1 MSQLRHGGI
10 DPLEIEAQTGTS
22 YPEPYRENVVAR
34 RKRVLGDAF
43 GLSRYGVNL
52 VELSPGTWSS
62 QRHWHTHEDEFVF
75 VVSGE
80 LTLITDA
87 GEQILT
93 PGMVALLRARL
104 PARALHELLV
114 TGVRMGG
121 DRAAREGVVDEAV
134 SSERVVGRAVEIAA
148 AGAERD
154 SATLSALKRGLYVD
168 ALAVLEGA

>member
-22 YPEPYRENVVAR
+22 YPEPYRETVVAR

-52 VELSPGTWSS
+52 VELSPGTWSA

-87 GEQILT
+87 GEQVLT
-93 PGMVALLRARL
+93 PGMVAGF
-104 PARALHELLV
+104 PAGDANGHHLINKSDEVASYLEI
-114 TGVRMGG
+114 G
-121 DRAAREGVVDEAV
+121 DRNPQDEVFYPDIDLLLKVNEVGEHEFTNRDGVP
-134 SSERVVGRAVEIAA
+134 
-148 AGAERD
+148 
-154 SATLSALKRGLYVD
+154 Y
-168 ALAVLEGA
+168 

>member
-10 DPLEIEAQTGTS
+10 DPLEIEARTGTG

-34 RKRVLGDAF
+34 CKRALGDAF
-43 GLSRYGVNL
+43 GLTRYGVNL

-93 PGMVALLRARL
+93 PGMVAGF
-104 PARALHELLV
+104 PAGDANGHHLINKGDEVASYLEV
-114 TGVRMGG
+114 G
-121 DRAAREGVVDEAV
+121 DRNPQDEVFYPDIDLLFKVNEVGEHEFTNRDGVP
-134 SSERVVGRAVEIAA
+134 
-148 AGAERD
+148 
-154 SATLSALKRGLYVD
+154 Y
-168 ALAVLEGA
+168 

>member
-22 YPEPYRENVVAR
+22 YPEPYREHVVAR

-52 VELSPGTWSS
+52 VELSPGTWSA

-93 PGMVALLRARL
+93 SGMVAGFHAGDAIGHHLINKSDEVASYL
-104 PARALHELLV
+104 EI
-114 TGVRMGG
+114 G
-121 DRAAREGVVDEAV
+121 DRNPQDEVFYPDIDLLYGPNKEGEHEFTNRD
-134 SSERVVGRAVEIAA
+134 
-148 AGAERD
+148 GAP
-154 SATLSALKRGLYVD
+154 Y
-168 ALAVLEGA
+168 